1 MDQVTVEQPLE
12 LESRIRRSQGRLPRI
27 CAISTRVASDELA
40 ELESAAKREGKAIGE
55 WSRDQLIAAA
65 RRPKDDIL
73 LTELI
78 GLRMFLVNL
87 LRPIAL
93 GEDYTDEQFRALLD
107 HVRAEKR
114 SVTSQ
119 VTEQY
124 RHDQKE
130 Q

>member
-1 MDQVTVEQPLE
+1 MSETAVDLGQVIGKG
-12 LESRIRRSQGRLPRI
+12 IRRSRGRAGRV
-27 CAISTRVASDELA
+27 ISLTVKLTRAEREHVEELA
-40 ELESAAKREGKAIGE
+40 LAKNQAAGE
-55 WSRDQLIAAA
+55 WAREQLLAVAD
-65 RRPKDDIL
+65 RPKDDIL

>member
-1 MDQVTVEQPLE
+1 M
-12 LESRIRRSQGRLPRI
+12 
-27 CAISTRVASDELA
+27 
-40 ELESAAKREGKAIGE
+40 
-55 WSRDQLIAAA
+55 
-65 RRPKDDIL
+65 

-78 GLRMFLVNL
+78 GLRMFLVNV
-87 LRPIAL
+87 LRPIAM
-93 GEDYTDEQFRALLD
+93 GEDYTDEEFRALLD

-114 SVTSQ
+114 GVTTQ

>member
-55 WSRDQLIAAA
+55 WSRDQLIAAV

-107 HVRAEKR
+107 HVRSEKR

>member
-1 MDQVTVEQPLE
+1 MEQMTAEQPLN
-12 LESRIRRSQGRLPRI
+12 LNNRLRRSQGRLPRV

-40 ELESAAKREGKAIGE
+40 ELEKAAKQEGKAIGE

-124 RHDQKE
+124 RHTQKE

>member
-1 MDQVTVEQPLE
+1 MD
-12 LESRIRRSQGRLPRI
+12 
-27 CAISTRVASDELA
+27 AISTRVASDELA

>member
-1 MDQVTVEQPLE
+1 MSETAVNLDETIGAG
-12 LESRIRRSQGRLPRI
+12 IRRSRGRGGRV
-27 CAISTRVASDELA
+27 ISLTVKLTQAERERVEALA
-40 ELESAAKREGKAIGE
+40 LGRKQAAGE
-55 WSRDQLIAAA
+55 WAREQLLAVFD
-65 RRPKDDIL
+65 RPKDDIL

-124 RHDQKE
+124 RHTQKE

>member
-55 WSRDQLIAAA
+55 WSRDQLIAAV

>member
-1 MDQVTVEQPLE
+1 MSEVLATQLSDLD
-12 LESRIRRSQGRLPRI
+12 SRVRRSKGRLARRCGANVKLTP
-27 CAISTRVASDELA
+27 DELA
-40 ELESAAKREGKAIGE
+40 ELEAVAKRHGKALGE
-55 WSRDQLIAAA
+55 WRREELMAAA

-124 RHDQKE
+124 RHTQKE

>member
-1 MDQVTVEQPLE
+1 MSE
-12 LESRIRRSQGRLPRI
+12 LHAMQLSDLDSRLRRSKGRLARRCGANVKLTP
-27 CAISTRVASDELA
+27 DELA
-40 ELESAAKREGKAIGE
+40 ELEAVAKHQGKALGE
-55 WSRDQLIAAA
+55 WGREELLAAA

>member
-1 MDQVTVEQPLE
+1 MSEVFAAQLPDLD
-12 LESRIRRSQGRLPRI
+12 SRVRRSKGRLARRCGANVKLTP
-27 CAISTRVASDELA
+27 DELA
-40 ELESAAKREGKAIGE
+40 ELEAVAKLQGKALGE
-55 WSRDQLIAAA
+55 WGREELMAAA

-124 RHDQKE
+124 RHTQKE

>member
-1 MDQVTVEQPLE
+1 MDQATAAQPLE
-12 LESRIRRSQGRLPRI
+12 LANRIRRSQGRLPRI
-27 CAISTRVASDELA
+27 CAISTRVASDELS
-40 ELESAAKREGKAIGE
+40 ELEGAAKREGKAIGE

-65 RRPKDDIL
+65 RRPKDDIV

-78 GLRMFLVNL
+78 GLRMFLVNI

-93 GEDYTDEQFRALLD
+93 GEDYTDEQFRGLLD

-114 SVTSQ
+114 SVTGQ
-119 VTEQY
+119 VMEQY
-124 RHDQKE
+124 RHNEKE

>member
-1 MDQVTVEQPLE
+1 MSE
-12 LESRIRRSQGRLPRI
+12 LALAGHQAIRRM
-27 CAISTRVASDELA
+27 VAETS
-40 ELESAAKREGKAIGE
+40 S
-55 WSRDQLIAAA
+55 IAAVA
-65 RRPKDDIL
+65 ASPKDDIL

>member
-40 ELESAAKREGKAIGE
+40 ELERAAKREGKAIGE

>member
-78 GLRMFLVNL
+78 GLRMFLVNV

-93 GEDYTDEQFRALLD
+93 GEDYTDEEFRALLD

>member
-1 MDQVTVEQPLE
+1 MDQITAAQPLS
-12 LESRIRRSQGRLPRI
+12 LNNRLRRSQGRLPRV

-40 ELESAAKREGKAIGE
+40 ELESAAKQDGKALGE
-55 WSRDQLIAAA
+55 WSRDQLLAAV

-124 RHDQKE
+124 RHNQKE

>member
-1 MDQVTVEQPLE
+1 MSETAVNLDETIGAG
-12 LESRIRRSQGRLPRI
+12 IRRSRGRAGRV
-27 CAISTRVASDELA
+27 ISLTVKLTRVERERVEALA
-40 ELESAAKREGKAIGE
+40 LGQKQAAGE
-55 WSRDQLIAAA
+55 WAREQLLAVFD
-65 RRPKDDIL
+65 RPKDDIL

-124 RHDQKE
+124 RHTQEE

>member
-55 WSRDQLIAAA
+55 WSRDQLIAAV

-73 LTELI
+73 LTEII

>member
-1 MDQVTVEQPLE
+1 MSELHAMQLPDLDSRLRRSKGRLARRCGENVKLTPDELGE
-12 LESRIRRSQGRLPRI
+12 LEAVAKHHDEAAGGG
-27 CAISTRVASDELA
+27 ARVQILA
-40 ELESAAKREGKAIGE
+40 VA
-55 WSRDQLIAAA
+55 D
-65 RRPKDDIL
+65 RPKDNIL

-93 GEDYTDEQFRALLD
+93 GEDYTDEKFRALLD

>member
-1 MDQVTVEQPLE
+1 MSESLAIPLPE
-12 LESRIRRSQGRLPRI
+12 LDSRVRRSKGRLARRCGANVKLTP
-27 CAISTRVASDELA
+27 DELA
-40 ELESAAKREGKAIGE
+40 ELEAVAKRHGKALGE
-55 WSRDQLIAAA
+55 WGREELIAAA

-124 RHDQKE
+124 RHTEKE